1 MVTMKEPRFSE
12 NLFWD
17 ADMNDL
23 DLDVH
28 KTYIVGRVLDYG
40 EWNDW
45 QTIRNYYGMDE
56 LKKIALRIRTMFPKS
71 LSFIATMTNTPE
83 EQFRCY
89 EQIKNKKNANYFIS

>member
-1 MVTMKEPRFSE
+1 MIAIENNRFSE

-28 KTYIVGRVLDYG
+28 KTYVVGRVLDYG

-45 QTIRNYYGMDE
+45 QIIRNYYGMEE
-56 LKKIALRIRTMFPKS
+56 LKTIALRIRTMFPKS

-83 EQFRCY
+83 NQFRCH
-89 EQIKNKKNANYFIS
+89 EQVKAKRHGNYFIS